1 MRCRMSD
8 VKALRHLVT
17 LSPRHLVTSSLPMIS
32 TRIDTTGLR
41 RKIAAIRR
49 ESPRA
54 LDEVDHRVADGVMA
68 DVILAAPRDTNRYVR
83 GMAEAA
89 NAAGLGPFAVPALR
103 PGKFAAEAKV
113 RLEKQLQK
121 WQTIVSRYER
131 TNRTDKWYQRAVKTR
146 DRAAQELAKWD
157 PYATIIFGGKG
168 RKLEVTVRN
177 KVYGGT
183 GLRLVRAGRV
193 VYVLHNKEAHASIVE
208 GRTRLLKV
216 AMTRAR
222 TFGMRLGGR
231 AYARRI
237 AAAADAAGTVF
248 KK

>member
-1 MRCRMSD
+1 MTS
-8 VKALRHLVT
+8 AT
-17 LSPRHLVTSSLPMIS
+17 LDI
-32 TRIDTTGLR
+32 TGLR

-54 LDEVDHRVADGVMA
+54 LDEVDHRVADGVLS
-68 DVILAAPRDTNRYVR
+68 DVIIAAPRDTNRYVR

-113 RLEKQLQK
+113 RLEKQAAK
-121 WQTIVSRYER
+121 WEAIVRRYEA
-131 TNRTDKWYQRAVKTR
+131 TNREDKWYRRAVKTR
-146 DRAAQELAKWD
+146 DRAREELAKWD

-183 GLRLVRAGRV
+183 GLRLVRDGRV
-193 VYVLHNKEAHASIVE
+193 VYILHNREAHASLVAALTGENPEAGVTCSGMLHEVQRHSHQLIGSGGHPHHLVADELHHATAVLRDDVE
-208 GRTRLLKV
+208 
-216 AMTRAR
+216 
-222 TFGMRLGGR
+222 RLG
-231 AYARRI
+231 ARVQRLRG
-237 AAAADAAGTVF
+237 AA
-248 KK
+248 